1 MNDSF
6 VQAEKALADLWAM
19 ICKGWRIKSDPA
31 RERRLRKAC
40 EAAKLINEVRLGAR
54 TYCAV
59 PRHPASFR
67 HLTDFWLCSL
77 ESLAEK
83 AFDTSLDLITAVKA
97 SDWLRAR
104 ELAGDAGGQVGV
116 ARTFYGLL
124 YHGEKIF
131 AEQEAARLDAEAR
144 Q

>member
-1 MNDSF
+1 MNESF
-6 VQAEKALADLWAM
+6 VQAEKALTDLLA
-19 ICKGWRIKSDPA
+19 IISKGWRIKSDPA

-40 EAAKLINEVRLGAR
+40 EAAKLVNEVRLGVQA
-54 TYCAV
+54 YCAV

-67 HLTDFWLCSL
+67 HLTDLWLRSL

-97 SDWLRAR
+97 GDWLRAR
-104 ELAGDAGGQVGV
+104 ELAGDAGGDVGV
-116 ARTFYGLL
+116 ARIFYGLL
-124 YHGEKIF
+124 YHGEEIF
-131 AEQEAARLDAEAR
+131 AEQEAARLNAEAH